1 MQSEPATSQK
11 DFENYPAENLRLDFS
26 TAAILKNARIKT
38 VGEIIRLAQEHRLMR
53 MRNLGKKHY
62 CAIET
67 ALSELG
73 IAIDGTPL
81 EQPPASEPPKSA
93 AQPLKTI
100 AFVDFEHWYI
110 SLKEIHDRQPN
121 IQTWFDDLRTRG
133 HLLDVIFFGVFSD
146 SSGIRDEL
154 NHIRRFTNHVVE
166 TTNIG
171 SHAKASFTDFIMLD
185 NIYQKIISSPE
196 IEQIVLFTGDSD
208 FCSVASYLRNFC
220 GKTVGLYGIDN
231 AISSQL
237 EAISNWCI
245 RLPFSNEPFQECRTA
260 ILKNLRYAESHTKS
274 PTFRATVRMVSEHY
288 NLPEDAVEAELKLM
302 LEEGIL
308 YTLPERSRRNYTVML
323 NVLHVKWEKVDE
335 QGLLST

>member
-1 MQSEPATSQK
+1 MQNNSVTLQN
-11 DFENYPAENLRLDFS
+11 DYENYPAENLRLDFS

-53 MRNLGKKHY
+53 VRNLGKKHY

-73 IAIDGTPL
+73 IAMDGTPL
-81 EQPPASEPPKSA
+81 ERSPAVEPPKA
-93 AQPLKTI
+93 DIKMLKTV

-110 SLKEIHDRQPN
+110 ALREIHDRKPN
-121 IQTWFDDLRTRG
+121 IQAWFDDLRTRG
-133 HLLDVIFFGVFSD
+133 QLLDVIFFGDFSD
-146 SSGIRDEL
+146 NSGMRDEL
-154 NHIRRFTNHVVE
+154 DHIRRFTNHVVE

-171 SHAKASFTDFIMLD
+171 PHAKASFTDFIMLD
-185 NIYQKIISSPE
+185 NIYQKVISSPE
-196 IEQIVLFTGDSD
+196 VEQIVLFTGDSD

-220 GKTVGLYGIDN
+220 SKTVGLYGIDN

-260 ILKNLRYAESHTKS
+260 ILKNLRYAETHTKS

-288 NLPEDAVEAELKLM
+288 DLPEDAVEAELKLM

-323 NVLHVKWEKVDE
+323 NVLHVKWETVNE
-335 QGLLST
+335 QGVLLT

>member
-1 MQSEPATSQK
+1 MQSEPVTSQR
-11 DFENYPAENLRLDFS
+11 DIENYPAEDLRLDFS

-38 VGEIIRLAQEHRLMR
+38 VGEIIRLAQECRLMR
-53 MRNLGKKHY
+53 VRNLGKKHY

-73 IAIDGTPL
+73 ITIDGTPL
-81 EQPPASEPPKSA
+81 EQPPASDLTKAAVQLPK
-93 AQPLKTI
+93 TV
-100 AFVDFEHWYI
+100 AFIDFEHWYI
-110 SLKEIHDRQPN
+110 AIKEIHDRRPN
-121 IQTWFDDLRTRG
+121 IQAWFDDLRTRG
-133 HLLDVIFFGVFSD
+133 QLLDVIFFGDFSE

-166 TTNIG
+166 TANIG
-171 SHAKASFTDFIMLD
+171 HHAKASFTDFIMLD
-185 NIYQKIISSPE
+185 NIYQKVISSPE

-260 ILKNLRYAESHTKS
+260 ILKNLQYAESHTKA
-274 PTFRATVRMVSEHY
+274 PTFKATVRKVSEY
-288 NLPEDAVEAELKLM
+288 YDLPEDAVEAELKLM
-302 LEEGIL
+302 LEEGLL

-335 QGLLST
+335 LGLLRT